1 MSLQLK
7 PTSVRIKTWGSFP
20 LKVLGSCNC
29 TVGYGDKLVSAVFY
43 VVDSDSMPLL
53 SYDLSKALGIM
64 KELASVTAS
73 DQLSEILRLHDPV
86 FTQEGKLLNCCHE
99 IKIDQDAVPFA
110 PPTRRVPPALLEKVK
125 EELDRM
131 VAADIIEP
139 VSGPTAWCAPSVIA
153 FKKDKKSLRVCA
165 DLRQLNKYVQRE
177 TYQMPTFEEIRSKVS
192 GSTVFSILDCTNS
205 YWQVLIAVN
214 SQSLLNFST
223 PFGTFRYKR
232 LCFGLN
238 SAPEVFQK
246 ILANLLRDIPGCVN
260 YMDDILLFAKDSR
273 EHDKILSRVLQVLKE
288 AGIRL
293 NKTKC
298 EFKKSSVTFL
308 GHVWSAEG
316 VAPDAGKMKAISE
329 MNPPESAEQMRSF
342 LGFASYV
349 GSQAV
354 PHYSTL
360 AKPLWDM
367 LNDGAFEW
375 SPEKLKAFEVLKDC
389 LVNIQ
394 TRAFF
399 DPQAEIVIQCDAS
412 PYGLGCVL
420 LQRGKPIL
428 FASRTTTKAERNYS
442 QLEREF
448 LSVVFALHRFRL
460 YLIGTVCTVQTDHR
474 PILGIIGKSIDL
486 LSARLRRWVIA
497 IQQFDF
503 KIEHIAGKNNFL
515 ADVLSRNAVFDQPS
529 DAEVI
534 GESSLCSIQMLSPLS
549 LEQIATDTSADD
561 EMQAV
566 VTAIQQNWSSPSQKK
581 LTPYYQMRN
590 ELSIFNFKN
599 QAIITK
605 GDRTVIP
612 RSLTSKL
619 LRLCHENHIGMSKMK
634 SVLRA
639 SVYWPGMDK
648 DVEAFCR
655 ACNFCLMHAT
665 RGDRAPLKQVASQV
679 EVPWSKIA
687 IDLTGPSHALDGHTL
702 LTVIDLHSR
711 YPEAYIIPNGSVRHI
726 IEKLCDVF
734 SRWGLPQFVISD
746 NAPVFCSA
754 EFNEFLAHHMVQPL
768 KASVYY
774 PQSNSTVERLHFTI
788 KNRLARIKS
797 EFPRKSLQAC
807 LYQILFD
814 IRSTPN
820 EVTGQTPF
828 FLLTGR
834 VMRTRIS
841 VLQVRGH
848 PNRVTVPPKDI
859 SKFYGSKKVT
869 LKKYPVGTNVLVRRG
884 VGNKFTQQGII
895 TKVINPTTYRIK
907 FPSGREATYNQ
918 FHLKAN
924 VHPVQDRSDGIAA
937 YEYVANQQ
945 ARQLQRPP
953 SGPAPTSSSGERGT
967 GRHPYDLRKFRS
979 KPVYR

>member
-1 MSLQLK
+1 MSLSL
-7 PTSVRIKTWGSFP
+7 
-20 LKVLGSCNC
+20 
-29 TVGYGDKLVSAVFY
+29 
-43 VVDSDSMPLL
+43 
-53 SYDLSKALGIM
+53 
-64 KELASVTAS
+64 
-73 DQLSEILRLHDPV
+73 
-86 FTQEGKLLNCCHE
+86 EGKLLNYSHE
-99 IKIDQDAVPFA
+99 IKIDKKAVPFA

-165 DLRQLNKYVQRE
+165 DLRQLNKYVKRE
-177 TYQMPTFEEIRSKVS
+177 TYQIPTFEEIRSQVS

-205 YWQVLIAVN
+205 YWQVPIAAS

-223 PFGTFRYKR
+223 PLGTFRYKR

-246 ILANLLRDIPGCVN
+246 ILANLLRDVPGCVN
-260 YMDDILLFAKDSR
+260 YLDDILLFAKDSK
-273 EHDKILSRVLQVLKE
+273 EHDQILARVLKVLME

-298 EFKKSSVTFL
+298 EFKKSRVTFL

-316 VAPDAGKMKAISE
+316 VAPDTSKITAISE
-329 MNPPESAEQMRSF
+329 MNPPETAAQMRSF
-342 LGFASYV
+342 LGFAAYI

-367 LNDGAFEW
+367 LIDGEFKW
-375 SPEKLKAFEVLKDC
+375 SPEKLRAFQTMKDC
-389 LVNIQ
+389 LVKIQ

-399 DPQAEIVIQCDAS
+399 DPQSDIVIQCDAS

-420 LQRGKPIL
+420 LQRGKPVL
-428 FASRTTTKAERNYS
+428 FASRTTTKTERNYS

-448 LSVVFALHRFRL
+448 LSIVFALHRFRL
-460 YLIGTVCTVQTDHR
+460 FLIGTVCKIQTDHR
-474 PILGIIGKSIDL
+474 PILGIIQKPIDL

-503 KIEHIAGKNNFL
+503 KIEHIAGKDNFL

-529 DAEVI
+529 DTEVI
-534 GESSLCSIQMLSPLS
+534 GESSLCSIQMVAPLS
-549 LEQIATDTSADD
+549 LEQIAADTSVDD
-561 EMQAV
+561 ELQAV
-566 VTAIQQNWSSPSQKK
+566 VSAIQQNWSSPSQKK

-590 ELSIFNFKN
+590 ELSIFYHKG

-605 GDRTVIP
+605 GDRTLVP
-612 RSLTSKL
+612 RSLTNKL
-619 LRLCHENHIGMSKMK
+619 LRLCHENHIGMAKMK
-634 SVLRA
+634 AVLRA
-639 SVYWPGMDK
+639 SVYWSGMDK
-648 DVEAFCR
+648 DVETFCR
-655 ACNFCLMHAT
+655 SCSFCLMHAT

-679 EVPWSKIA
+679 DIPWSKIA
-687 IDLTGPSHALDGHTL
+687 IDLTGPSQALDGHTL

-711 YPEAYIIPNGSVRHI
+711 YPEAYIIPNGSARYI

-734 SRWGLPQFVISD
+734 SRWGLPQYVISD

-754 EFNEFLAHHMVQPL
+754 EFNEFLANHMVKPL

-774 PQSNSTVERLHFTI
+774 PQGNSTVERLHFTI

-797 EFPRKSLQAC
+797 EFPRKTLQAC

-841 VLQVRGH
+841 TLQVRGL

-859 SKFYGSKKVT
+859 SKFYNSKKTT
-869 LKKYPVGTNVLVRRG
+869 LKKYPVGTKVLVRRG
-884 VGNKFTQQGII
+884 AGEKFTLQGLIV
-895 TKVINPTTYRIK
+895 KVINPTTYRIK
-907 FPSGREATYNQ
+907 FPSGREATFNQ
-918 FHLKAN
+918 FHLKAV
-924 VHPVQDRSDGIAA
+924 VHPIPDRSDCVAA
-937 YEYVANQQ
+937 YEYVANRQ
-945 ARQLQRPP
+945 AIESKRL
-953 SGPAPTSSSGERGT
+953 SSSLPTTFTGERGT
-967 GRHPYDLRKFRS
+967 GRHSYNLRKLRS

>member
-1 MSLQLK
+1 
-7 PTSVRIKTWGSFP
+7 
-20 LKVLGSCNC
+20 
-29 TVGYGDKLVSAVFY
+29 
-43 VVDSDSMPLL
+43 
-53 SYDLSKALGIM
+53 
-64 KELASVTAS
+64 
-73 DQLSEILRLHDPV
+73 
-86 FTQEGKLLNCCHE
+86 
-99 IKIDQDAVPFA
+99 
-110 PPTRRVPPALLEKVK
+110 
-125 EELDRM
+125 LDD
-131 VAADIIEP
+131 V
-139 VSGPTAWCAPSVIA
+139 
-153 FKKDKKSLRVCA
+153 
-165 DLRQLNKYVQRE
+165 
-177 TYQMPTFEEIRSKVS
+177 
-192 GSTVFSILDCTNS
+192 
-205 YWQVLIAVN
+205 
-214 SQSLLNFST
+214 
-223 PFGTFRYKR
+223 
-232 LCFGLN
+232 
-238 SAPEVFQK
+238 
-246 ILANLLRDIPGCVN
+246 
-260 YMDDILLFAKDSR
+260 LLFAKDSE
-273 EHDKILSRVLQVLKE
+273 EHDKILSRVLQVLNE

-316 VAPDAGKMKAISE
+316 VAPDAGKVKAISE
-329 MNPPESAEQMRSF
+329 MNPPESADQMRSF
-342 LGFASYV
+342 LGFASYI

-367 LNDGAFEW
+367 LNGDGKFEW
-375 SPEKLKAFEVLKDC
+375 SPGKLKAFEILKDC

-394 TRAFF
+394 TRAYF

-420 LQRGKPIL
+420 LQRSKPIL

-448 LSVVFALHRFRL
+448 LSIVFALHRFRL

-474 PILGIIGKSIDL
+474 PILGIIEKSIDL

-515 ADVLSRNAVFDQPS
+515 ADVLSRNAVSDLPS

-534 GESSLCSIQMLSPLS
+534 GESSLCSIQMLAPLS
-549 LEQIATDTSADD
+549 LDQIAADTSADD
-561 EMQAV
+561 EMQAI
-566 VTAIQQNWSSPSQKK
+566 VTAIQQNWSSPLQRK

-590 ELSIFNFKN
+590 ELSIFNYKN

-605 GDRTVIP
+605 GDRTVVP
-612 RSLTSKL
+612 RSLKNKM
-619 LRLCHENHIGMSKMK
+619 LRLCHENHIGISKMK
-634 SVLRA
+634 AVLRA

-655 ACNFCLMHAT
+655 TCNFCLMHAT

-687 IDLTGPSHALDGHTL
+687 IDLTGPSQALDGHTL

-711 YPEAYIIPNGSVRHI
+711 YPEAYIIPNGSVRYI

-754 EFNEFLAHHMVQPL
+754 EFNEFLAYHMIQPL

-774 PQSNSTVERLHFTI
+774 PQANSTVERLHSTI

-807 LYQILFD
+807 LYRILFD

-834 VMRTRIS
+834 VMRTKIS
-841 VLQVRGH
+841 TLQVRGL

-859 SKFYGSKKVT
+859 SKFYNAKKTT

-884 VGNKFTQQGII
+884 AGSKFSHQGVISE
-895 TKVINPTTYRIK
+895 VINPTTYRIK

-918 FHLKAN
+918 FHMKAI
-924 VHPVQDRSDGIAA
+924 VHPVQDHNDSIAA
-937 YEYVANQQ
+937 YDYVANQQ
-945 ARQLQRPP
+945 ALQSQRLP
-953 SGPAPTSSSGERGT
+953 SSSGLATSPTSSGGRGT
-967 GRHPYDLRKFRS
+967 GGHPYNLRKLRN
-979 KPVYR
+979 KPLYR